1 MAQET
6 REAPP
11 PEDPVVL
18 GPLPAG
24 RHRFTR
30 EQVRHNQR
38 ERLIAGLA
46 VAVAERGYAATTL
59 ADITRAASVSRRVFY
74 ENFESKDECFLAAF
88 DIVIAH
94 LQELMGEAA
103 APYEGDWARQVVA
116 ALRAELDFLAAE
128 PDLAR
133 LCMVEALS
141 AGPLVAERYREVVR
155 DFIPMLR
162 GGRAERGDGRP
173 LPDSTEDSLLGS
185 LTSMIGRQVAA
196 GGAEQLTAL
205 LPDLAEFVLT
215 PYLGAEEAHR
225 FACEPW
231 GREGTAA

>member
-1 MAQET
+1 MAREI

-11 PEDPVVL
+11 SEDHVVL

-46 VAVAERGYAATTL
+46 VAVAERGYPATTL

-88 DIVIAH
+88 DIVVAH
-94 LQELMGEAA
+94 LNELMGEAA
-103 APYEGDWARQVVA
+103 APYEGDWPRQVVA
-116 ALRAELDFLAAE
+116 AMRAQLDFLAAE

-141 AGPLVAERYREVVR
+141 AGPPVAERYREVVR
-155 DFIPMLR
+155 GFIPMLR
-162 GGRAERGDGRP
+162 GGRAQRDGGRP

-185 LTSMIGRQVAA
+185 LASMIGRQVAA
-196 GGAEQLTAL
+196 GGVERLPAL

-225 FACEPW
+225 LA
-231 GREGTAA
+231 RESPTRERTAA